1 MVLLNLNNQKGHIG
15 IMRSRSSFNTR
26 TIVGLGLLTAIVVVL
41 QFIGASIRFG
51 TFSISLV
58 LMPIVVGAAL
68 YGVWAGAWLGLV
80 FGIVVLLSGDA
91 AFFMSVN
98 PFGTI
103 VTVILKGALAG
114 ALAGLVYRL
123 LSGKETTGRA
133 AMIISSLLM
142 IGAGIFALIFGINE
156 NRGALSEDIMA
167 AIRSSSES
175 ASKPGTVFIIIGAV
189 LAAVGIALLLFIL
202 IKKPVLNVSAAVFA
216 AAAVCPIV
224 NTGIFLIGCRLFFF
238 ETIKEMAGNT
248 NVGTFMI
255 VGLVGLNFIF
265 ELAVNLILSP
275 AIVMLIRYGEKTVAK
290 H

>member
-1 MVLLNLNNQKGHIG
+1 MK
-15 IMRSRSSFNTR
+15 SRTSFNTR

-114 ALAGLVYRL
+114 ALAGLVYKL
-123 LSGKETTGRA
+123 LSGKQTTGKA

-156 NRGALSEDIMA
+156 NRGALSEDVMA
-167 AIRSSSES
+167 AIRSSGET
-175 ASKPGTVFIIIGAV
+175 ASKPGTTFIIIGAI